1 MMIRILLRFIVQ
13 ALRSSSN
20 TLMVEEYRLGMKT
33 QVSERFDHGSPWMS
47 IETCSVQINYLLTLG
62 QYPLIAILN
71 DKVVGGL
78 ELYLG

>member
-33 QVSERFDHGSPWMS
+33 QVSERFDLEVHG
-47 IETCSVQINYLLTLG
+47 
-62 QYPLIAILN
+62 
-71 DKVVGGL
+71 
-78 ELYLG
+78 